1 MKSKIKLSAI
11 AVAMSLGL
19 AACDNAPNTEQTSQ
33 TQEAVAQA
41 EAVKLESGIDLS
53 ARDTQVRAQD
63 DFFKYVSGGWLARTE
78 IPADRS
84 RYSMFNLVYDENQEK
99 LKDIIQSSAES
110 NAAKGTNAQKLGDM
124 YSSYMNE
131 TLINELGYQP
141 LMEQLNDIKAITN
154 LSDVA
159 KQMGALARISVD
171 VPIDFAVFPDA
182 KNPGFYG
189 MWLGQ
194 GGLTLPDKDYYFK
207 DEEKFATIR
216 EELAV
221 YVEAMLE
228 KVGYANPDKAAANV
242 MQVEALI
249 AEHHQSREAS
259 RDIEKAYNKRTAE
272 EFVALVDGFDWAAYS
287 EGMKLGEQAE
297 MIVTNYPFV
306 EKFGEIFTS
315 VSPEAWKDYLTF
327 HLLDAYAPRL
337 SQEFVDLN
345 FGFHSTTVRGVPE
358 NLPRW
363 KRGVATTSQVLGEV
377 LGQEYV
383 ALHFDATAKEKMD
396 TLVTNLIKAYG
407 QSIKDLEWM
416 SDTTKEKALEKLS
429 KFKPKIGYPA
439 EWRDYSDL
447 VIEPN
452 DLIGN
457 SLRYSTFS
465 RDFNI
470 ARIGKPIDPVDWGMS
485 PQTVNA
491 YYNPTTNE
499 IVFPAGILQP
509 PFFNLDADDA
519 VNYGGI
525 GGVIGHEIGH
535 GFDDQGSKFDGDGN
549 LQNWWTEEDRVAFD
563 ALGDKLA
570 AQYDQFSP
578 LEGMNVNGRLT
589 LGENIGDLAGVVIGL
604 KAYQL
609 SLEGKEAPVIDGYT
623 GEQRFFMGWAQVWR
637 GKMRDDSRRAQLLSD
652 PHSPELYRVMGPLRN
667 VDAFYEAFDVKE
679 GDEMYLPPEERV
691 TIW

>member
-19 AACDNAPNTEQTSQ
+19 AACDNAPSTEQASQ
-33 TQEAVAQA
+33 TQDAVVQA
-41 EAVKLESGIDLS
+41 EAIELESGIDLS
-53 ARDTQVRAQD
+53 AIDEQVRAQD
-63 DFFKYVSGGWLARTE
+63 DFFKYVNGGWLAKTE

-84 RYSMFNLVYDENQEK
+84 RYSMFNLVYDDNQEK
-99 LKDIIQSSAES
+99 LKEIIQTSADS
-110 NAAKGTNAQKLGDM
+110 NAAPGTNAQKLGDM

-159 KQMGALARISVD
+159 KEMGALARISVD
-171 VPIDFAVFPDA
+171 VPVDFAVFPDA
-182 KNPGFYG
+182 KKPGFYG

-207 DEEKFATIR
+207 DEEKFTTIR

-221 YVEAMLE
+221 YIEAMLQ
-228 KVGYANPDKAAANV
+228 KVSYSDAAKAAANV
-242 MQVEALI
+242 MEVEALI
-249 AEHHQSREAS
+249 AQHHQSREES

-297 MIVTNYPFV
+297 MIVTNYPFI

-315 VSPEAWKDYLTF
+315 VSVDAWKDYLTF
-327 HLLDAYAPRL
+327 HLLDAYADSL
-337 SQEFVDLN
+337 SQDFVDLS

-363 KRGVATTSQVLGEV
+363 KRGVARTSGVLGEV

-383 ALHFDATAKEKMD
+383 ALHFDAKAKEKMD
-396 TLVTNLIKAYG
+396 TLVSNLIKAYG

-447 VIEPN
+447 VIKPD

-457 SLRYSTFS
+457 SMRYSTFS

-509 PFFNLDADDA
+509 PFFDLDADDA
-519 VNYGGI
+519 VNYGAI

-549 LQNWWTEEDRVAFD
+549 LKNWWTEEDRVAFD
-563 ALGDKLA
+563 ALGDKLV

-604 KAYQL
+604 KAYKL
-609 SLEGKEAPVIDGYT
+609 SLEGEEAPVIDGFT
-623 GEQRFFMGWAQVWR
+623 GEQRFFMGWAQAWR
-637 GKMRDDSRRAQLLSD
+637 GKARDDARRAQLLSD
-652 PHSPELYRVMGPLRN
+652 SHSPELYRVLGPLPN